1 MGFFGRKGLS
11 AGTAPQPAADSGIS
25 GPLFAGIQYVG
36 MVAPP
41 GTFVE
46 RATSPEP
53 CQMQSGGAGLRFAIE
68 TLDGPGHAFVFPAFA
83 SIWLHAEPG
92 PRPQIPTGMIEARAP
107 GYGAAVA
114 GMLRG

>member
-11 AGTAPQPAADSGIS
+11 ASAPPQPAADSGIS

-46 RATSPEP
+46 RTTSPEP
-53 CQMQSGGAGLRFAIE
+53 CQMQSGGAGLRLAIE
-68 TLDGPGHAFVFPAFA
+68 TLDGPGYAFVFPAFA
-83 SIWLHAEPG
+83 SIWLHSEPG
-92 PRPQIPTGMIEARAP
+92 PRPQIPAEMIEGRAP
-107 GYGAAVA
+107 GFGAAFA
-114 GMLRG
+114 ALLRG